1 MYIHVQ
7 KIRLRFAVFVKMGVN
22 MIYIMTAIYAEAQA
36 FIQHFRLKKD
46 ISHTRFQVFENKE
59 MEICLIVTGTGSVP
73 AAAAL
78 SSICTEYSAGQG
90 DFLLN
95 VGICAGIQGKN
106 VDISDR
112 HYQAGD
118 IFLCSKIKEQS
129 TGRTFYPDILYRHG
143 FKKAQIITGARPYTG
158 DTAWKETESGEFTL
172 YDMEAAAIYQ
182 AGLYFFGVHQ
192 ISFLKIISDFGDY
205 KGITVDEV
213 KKLIGRNMKKIAE
226 YIASLQLIAQE
237 EQQAEFFSKS
247 IVQKKQKQLCEDM
260 HCSTVM
266 ASQVKQYLFY
276 CTLAGVDFVSITDA
290 MYQEGK
296 LPCKD
301 KKEGKLRFEE
311 LKKRLL

>member
-1 MYIHVQ
+1 
-7 KIRLRFAVFVKMGVN
+7 
-22 MIYIMTAIYAEAQA
+22 MIYIITAIYAEAQA
-36 FIQHFRLKKD
+36 IIQHFQLKKD
-46 ISHTRFQVFENKE
+46 SAHTHFQLFENNVENKKTK
-59 MEICLIVTGTGSVP
+59 ICLIVTGTGSVP

-78 SSICTEYSAGQG
+78 SSICTEYKAGQG

-106 VDISDR
+106 TNIAGL

-118 IFLCSKIKEQS
+118 IFLCSKIKEQC
-129 TGRTFYPDILYRHG
+129 TGKTFYPDILYRHG
-143 FKKAQIITGARPYTG
+143 FQEAQIITGARPYYTMP
-158 DTAWKETESGEFTL
+158 DTFWEEAKSREFTL

-192 ISFLKIISDFGDY
+192 ISFLKVISDFGE
-205 KGITVDEV
+205 GQNVTSDEV
-213 KKLIGRNMKKIAE
+213 KQLIGRNMERIAE
-226 YIASLQLIAQE
+226 YITRLQFIAQD
-237 EQQAEFFSKS
+237 EQQAEIFSESKM
-247 IVQKKQKQLCEDM
+247 QKKLNQLCEDM

-266 ASQVKQYLFY
+266 ASLVRQYLCY
-276 CTLAGVDFVSITDA
+276 CILAGVDFASVTDA